1 MIYFVRYV
9 RSPAMVCQDHR
20 FLLCKRSIAV
30 FVSIVLPL
38 STVQN
43 TFNLQK
49 TTKNVNKS
57 FYNELLKIKK
67 VVYFK

>member
-1 MIYFVRYV
+1 MSVLLPWSVKTTALF
-9 RSPAMVCQDHR
+9 
-20 FLLCKRSIAV
+20 LCKRSIAV